1 MLIAKGTG
9 KLIPKKEPLVK
20 NYNSF
25 FYLGK
30 DENGLKYFFDKP
42 HFCGGWYYSI
52 GNITVYSK
60 NMRGFVKTTS
70 LSDKKDFYLVAS
82 TCNLKELLD
91 KVNEVIPY
99 LNQFK
104 DETDPVKLY
113 ALLYDVISEKLAD
126 IENLIT
132 NTAGKKS
139 WEIRDSYAKQT
150 LDEVKNEIIRKEC
163 VIRYMLFNKVERFSG
178 FTVEEHISNLNNY
191 RNKFILFKLFD

>member
-60 NMRGFVKTTS
+60 NMRGFVRTTS
-70 LSDKKDFYLVAS
+70 LSDKMDFYLVES
-82 TCNLKELLD
+82 TCDLKELLD
-91 KVNEVIPY
+91 KVNEAMPY
-99 LNQFK
+99 LNEFK
-104 DETDPVKLY
+104 CETDPIKLY
-113 ALLYDVISEKLAD
+113 DLLYDVISEKLAD
-126 IENLIT
+126 IEKLIT

-150 LDEVKNEIIRKEC
+150 LDEIKNEIIRKEG